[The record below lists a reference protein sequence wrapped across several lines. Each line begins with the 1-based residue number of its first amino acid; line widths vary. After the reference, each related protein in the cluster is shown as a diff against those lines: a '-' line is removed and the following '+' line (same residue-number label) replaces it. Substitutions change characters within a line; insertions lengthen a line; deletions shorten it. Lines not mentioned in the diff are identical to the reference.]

1 MPIEITTLIENTQGE
16 HTGLITEHGLSF
28 LIETGKSSILFD
40 TGRSNA
46 FLKNAKLLRKQ
57 LDSVDHVVL
66 SHGHYDH
73 SGGFQSFVQSRADRA
88 FTLHTGQGFFAEK
101 YARFNASYQYLG
113 NDFDQEYIKEQGIT
127 HNIITGKTEIALGVW
142 ALTHFKRNHAE
153 ETIHP
158 RFVLREQTG
167 WVEDRFDDEV
177 LLVVETGKGLVMLV
191 GCSHPGIL
199 NMLDS
204 VQQAFNKPVYA
215 LLGGTHLVEA
225 DSSRTARSIQVF
237 QEKGIEV
244 LGINHCSGAEA
255 INLATEHSSI
265 HFHNGTGSSLILEG

>member
-1 MPIEITTLIENTQGE
+1 MPIEITTLIENSQGE

-28 LIETGKSSILFD
+28 LIETGKSSTLFD

-46 FLKNAKLLRKQ
+46 FLKNAKLLGKR
-57 LDSVDHVVL
+57 LDGVAHVVL

-88 FTLHTGQGFFAEK
+88 FTLHTGEGFFAEK

-127 HNIITGKTEIALGVW
+127 HHTITGKTEIVPGVW

-158 RFVLREQTG
+158 RFVLRGQAG

-204 VQQAFNKPVYA
+204 VHQAFNKPVYA

-225 DSSRTARSIQVF
+225 DRPRVARSIQVF

-255 INLATEHSSI
+255 IKLATEHSSI
-265 HFHNGTGSSLILEG
+265 HFHNSTGSCLIL